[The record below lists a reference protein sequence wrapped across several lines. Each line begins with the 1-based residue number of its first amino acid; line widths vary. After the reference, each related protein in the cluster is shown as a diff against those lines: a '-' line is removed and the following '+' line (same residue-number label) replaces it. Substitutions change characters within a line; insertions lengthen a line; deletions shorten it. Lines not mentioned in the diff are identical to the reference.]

1 QDLERLADHFKNK
14 YGFQCY
20 QIAIHRDEGH
30 IDDAG
35 REQINQHAHLEFIT
49 LDEKTGRSLYRK
61 INKGALRQIQT
72 EVADILGMQRGED
85 VRKSGAKRIEPRA
98 YGKLMN
104 EVRQKH
110 NAEKQELK
118 AEKDNALKELE
129 TSKDLFYKTGKALS
143 TLYDSGLFTQQDKDG
158 LPPLNW
164 GNLEGNA
171 TEMANRAVKRYA
183 DREATLTQEKQELET
198 SNAELNTQ
206 LNKLKGQHA
215 KELEAKDTELATLK
229 TTNAQLTAQLSELK
243 TTNAQLA
250 TQLEELIAL
259 FATDKKPTAREL
271 KEKLKEARNQMIAI
285 NKLCGEDKLFTQE
298 DYKDIKALEA
308 SNLEE
313 GAKEIVSR
321 ALERF
326 TTRLVAPYAKEI
338 EDLKTTSA
346 QKDAQIASY
355 KDHLSPEQVEGKITA
370 TKEQYKDYLS
380 PKAVQELKQKQNE
393 ALEAKDIKHAQ
404 DVANLKDQHTK
415 ELENLKQ
422 KSSKELEDLKTA
434 NANLET
440 AHAQAVKDL
449 KDQHAKEIEKGKQ
462 EHSTKE
468 AQLTQ
473 ERDKAISQLD
483 SATKTAQELTDA
495 KTKAETALADLQTTH
510 KALETKYSALETSQ
524 TSNTP
529 ELEDLRQKH
538 TKELEKLNT
547 AHTKAVKDLNTASA
561 LKDKQIVELTAQKQK
576 AEQETQ
582 ALKTELESVKAEA
595 KTIETFEN
603 KTTKLINKHIA
614 LITDLAEN
622 VNTKIQDTDNRV
634 TKIHKQAQEEM
645 IQQASNCALL
655 NEELIAN
662 KFPKI
667 NATAILFGK
676 GVKQE
681 YTPSYDP
688 IKAKSGYRELYRR
701 EQNIQDN
708 LANTLKKDRQEA
720 QTANNEAHKLILN
733 ATNSVATGINN
744 LVIELKT
751 SADYGMQLITTQT
764 ENARLTRE
772 NTKLK
777 ENLVWEQKRN
787 KEQGD
792 YIDKL
797 TNERDDLKVKLKELQ
812 EQTKDDT
819 PTPSK
824 SKPTPKPTEP
834 QKSPQPT
841 QSTTP
846 KKPLGM

>member
-1 QDLERLADHFKNK
+1 MGLVSSINFRKTKNAVQTQHNDRSIKPYYLLPQEDIEKAGGGVEVNRSAEQADKLKNALVLKAMEDYKEHVGQKFRATSYLWSAVANIKPDTTMQDLERLATHFKTK

-20 QIAIHRDEGH
+20 QIAIHRDEGYKDEEGNIRLNH
-30 IDDAG
+30 
-35 REQINQHAHLEFIT
+35 HAHLEFVT
-49 LDEKTGRSLYRK
+49 LDEKTGKSLFRGNLQK
-61 INKGALRQIQT
+61 PKALSQIQT
-72 EVADILGMQRGED
+72 ETADILGMQRGED
-85 VRKSGAKRIEPRA
+85 VKKSGRKRIEPRA

-104 EVRQKH
+104 ETREKH

-118 AEKDNALKELE
+118 AEKDNALK
-129 TSKDLFYKTGKALS
+129 
-143 TLYDSGLFTQQDKDG
+143 
-158 LPPLNW
+158 
-164 GNLEGNA
+164 
-171 TEMANRAVKRYA
+171 
-183 DREATLTQEKQELET
+183 ELET

-215 KELEAKDTELATLK
+215 KELEAKDTELTTLK
-229 TTNAQLTAQLSELK
+229 TINTQLTAQLSKLK

-259 FATDKKPTAREL
+259 FATDKKPTAEEL
-271 KEKLKEARNQMIAI
+271 EKKLKEARNQMIAI

-326 TTRLVAPYAKEI
+326 TTRLVAPYTQEI
-338 EDLKTTSA
+338 EDLKNSNA
-346 QKDAQIASY
+346 QKDTQIA
-355 KDHLSPEQVEGKITA
+355 
-370 TKEQYKDYLS
+370 
-380 PKAVQELKQKQNE
+380 
-393 ALEAKDIKHAQ
+393 
-404 DVANLKDQHTK
+404 
-415 ELENLKQ
+415 
-422 KSSKELEDLKTA
+422 
-434 NANLET
+434 
-440 AHAQAVKDL
+440 
-449 KDQHAKEIEKGKQ
+449 
-462 EHSTKE
+462 
-468 AQLTQ
+468 
-473 ERDKAISQLD
+473 
-483 SATKTAQELTDA
+483 
-495 KTKAETALADLQTTH
+495 
-510 KALETKYSALETSQ
+510 
-524 TSNTP
+524 
-529 ELEDLRQKH
+529 
-538 TKELEKLNT
+538 
-547 AHTKAVKDLNTASA
+547 
-561 LKDKQIVELTAQKQK
+561 ELTAQKQK

-772 NTKLK
+772 NNRLK
-777 ENLVWEQKRN
+777 EDLAQEQKQN
-787 KEQGD
+787 KGARD
-792 YIDKL
+792 YIIELNDKVADL
-797 TNERDDLKVKLKELQ
+797 THKVKELQ

-834 QKSPQPT
+834 LKSPQPT
-841 QSTTP
+841 QDTTP